1 MAFFILFIL
10 LAVLVVVGDLR
21 MKIWDSKR
29 RMINAEW
36 LDDAEKFDLITR
48 WGA

>member
-1 MAFFILFIL
+1 MLFFLLCVAL
-10 LAVLVVVGDLR
+10 LALVVIGDFR

-36 LDDAEKFDLITR
+36 MDDSAKFDLIAR

>member
-1 MAFFILFIL
+1 MIFFILCIALVL
-10 LAVLVVVGDLR
+10 LVIIGDSKLQ
-21 MKIWDSKR
+21 IWDSKR

-36 LDDAEKFDLITR
+36 LDDTKKFELITR

>member
-1 MAFFILFIL
+1 MTFFILFIL
-10 LAVLVVVGDLR
+10 LAALVIIGDLR

-36 LDDAEKFDLITR
+36 LDDAAKFEMITR